1 MQGPREEW
9 GNGSGSENAR
19 EIFLGMDGDD
29 RAYLRYL
36 TVLNTRTKSLR
47 EVLCFFIQ
55 LLPARYTPPD
65 WTAHH
70 HFTTAANRL
79 LTGR

>member
-1 MQGPREEW
+1 MQGTREER

-47 EVLCFFIQ
+47 TSYFAFSFSCSPHGTPLQTGQHIMIS
-55 LLPARYTPPD
+55 LPP
-65 WTAHH
+65 
-70 HFTTAANRL
+70 L
-79 LTGR
+79 IGC